1 MSVADGED
9 MTLNA
14 GDVVEVRS
22 EAEILRSLD
31 ANGRLE
37 ELPFMPQ
44 MFEYCGKRFKVFKR
58 AHKTCDT
65 VNPVAGRRMHDAV
78 HLDIRC
84 DGRAYA
90 GCQAG
95 CLIFW
100 KEAWLKPVGN
110 NSSDEVRVISG
121 ASGASCTK
129 EAVLKA
135 TCGQDKRGETR
146 YFCQATQLPYYTS
159 PLSPWSVGQYLE
171 DYISGN
177 VTLGQLFRGFLYVS
191 YYHLTL
197 AKRNRLGRPARW
209 LYDQFQALWGGIPFP
224 RRVGP
229 IPVGQPTPT
238 SNLDLQPGELVRVKL
253 YKDILLTLDTH
264 HKNQGMSFDAEQV
277 PFCGKV
283 FRVNTRVERFL
294 NEKTGKLTKMKTPAV
309 ILDGVWCQ
317 SRYSNCRMFC
327 PRAIYSWWRENWLE
341 RVKKDDPA
349 GMPPQSG
356 QN

>member
-1 MSVADGED
+1 VTDGEG
-9 MTLNA
+9 MTLHA
-14 GDVVEVRS
+14 GDLVEVRS
-22 EAEILRSLD
+22 EEEILRSLD
-31 ANGRLE
+31 VNGRLE
-37 ELPFMPQ
+37 QLPFMPQ
-44 MFEYCGKRFKVFKR
+44 MFNYCGKRFKVFKR

-65 VNPVAGRRMHDAV
+65 VNPVAGRRMHNAV

-84 DGRAYA
+84 DGKAYA

-100 KEAWLKPVGN
+100 KEAWLKPVGE
-110 NSSDEVRVISG
+110 NSSAEFSTRPVSNI
-121 ASGASCTK
+121 SGASCTK
-129 EAVLKA
+129 ENVSKA
-135 TCGQDKRGETR
+135 IFAQDQRGEKR

-159 PLSPWSVGQYLE
+159 PLSPWDVSQYFE
-171 DYISGN
+171 DYRSGN
-177 VTLGQLFRGFLYVS
+177 VTLSQLFRGFIYIT
-191 YYHLTL
+191 YYNLTL

-209 LYDQFQALWGGIPFP
+209 LYDRFQTLWGGIPFP

-238 SNLDLQPGELVRVKL
+238 GTLDLQPGELVRVRS
-253 YKDILLTLDTH
+253 YQDILVTLDSH

-283 FRVNTRVERFL
+283 FRVKTRVERFL
-294 NEKTGKLTKMKTPAV
+294 NEKTGKLTTMKTPAV
-309 ILDGVWCQ
+309 ILEGVWCQ

-341 RVKKDDPA
+341 RAKGDEPL
-349 GMPPQSG
+349 GTR
-356 QN
+356 